1 MLFEFRGKTSE
12 GAVARLEMPTQA
24 IRKQAHGITATRDKW
39 IKERD
44 EGMTG
49 KGRK

>member
-1 MLFEFRGKTSE
+1 MLFEFRGKASE
-12 GAVARLEMPTQA
+12 GAVAGLEMPTQA
-24 IRKQAHGITATRDKW
+24 RKQARGITATRDKW